1 MRGAVTSSCLKF
13 LALAALS
20 TACGATVDPLG
31 YESRPPE
38 VVNAPDSDTL
48 QPLPA
53 PASYPNAFR
62 ELLGKSDVE
71 VTAQLEAAFQRLFH
85 GDPTAEAIYFTVGDD
100 QAYIQDILHGDVR
113 SEGMGLGMLIAV
125 QLDHREEFDRLW
137 RFAHASLEYDAG
149 SARGHF
155 RSTCSS
161 GPCIDP
167 YGHQELAM
175 ALLFAHGRWG
185 SRSGRI
191 DYGSEALRLFEVM
204 WQTPPAAAGPD
215 DPELTPLFDAEHWL
229 VVDEPTRA
237 RAWMTRPSN
246 VKPGY
251 YGLWAIA
258 TGDDRFSQAA
268 EAGRAFLRAAA
279 HPRTGLLP
287 LRADFDG
294 VPVPGS
300 DSFMP
305 EGYRAQLNMALDF
318 VWRDESGYVAE
329 SDRLL
334 GFFVAQG
341 PSYGSSY
348 PLDGSRCIN
357 CLPSTALVA
366 MNGVSALSATHAE
379 RSSFVEAVWDAEPPD
394 GDARYYDG
402 LLHLL
407 SLLVLSGN
415 LRVY

>member
-1 MRGAVTSSCLKF
+1 VSSSCLK
-13 LALAALS
+13 LIALVVLT

-31 YESRPPE
+31 YEPRPPD
-38 VVNAPDSDTL
+38 VVKAPDSDTL
-48 QPLPA
+48 RPLSG
-53 PASYPNAFR
+53 PASYPNPFR
-62 ELLGKSDVE
+62 DLLGKSDAE
-71 VTAQLEAAFQRLFH
+71 VTAHVEAAFQRLFH
-85 GDPTAEAIYFTVGDD
+85 GDPTTQAIYFTVGDD

-137 RFAHASLEYDAG
+137 RFAHAALEYDSG
-149 SARGHF
+149 PARGYF

-167 YGHQELAM
+167 YGHQALVM

-185 SRSGRI
+185 SRTGSI
-191 DYGSEALRLFEVM
+191 DYGSEALRLLEVM
-204 WQTPPAAAGPD
+204 WQAPAADEPAGS
-215 DPELTPLFDAEHWL
+215 ELTALFDAERLL

-237 RAWMTRPSN
+237 RASVTRPSN

-251 YGLWAIA
+251 YALWALA

-268 EAGRAFLRAAA
+268 QAGRTFLQAAA

-300 DSFMP
+300 DSFIP

-318 VWRDESGYVAE
+318 VWRDEGWYVTE

-334 GFFVAQG
+334 GFFVEQG
-341 PSYGSSY
+341 LPSYGSSY

-357 CLPSTALVA
+357 CFPSTALVA
-366 MNGVSALSATHAE
+366 MNGVSALAATHAE
-379 RSSFVEAVWDAEPPD
+379 RSAFVEAAWDAEPQD
-394 GDARYYDG
+394 GEARYYDG

-407 SLLVLSGN
+407 SLLALSGN
-415 LRVY
+415 FRVY

>member
-1 MRGAVTSSCLKF
+1 VLV
-13 LALAALS
+13 ALAALS
-20 TACGATVDPLG
+20 SACGATVDPLG
-31 YESRPPE
+31 YEPRPPD

-48 QPLPA
+48 RALPA
-53 PASYPNAFR
+53 PSGYPNAFR
-62 ELLGKSDVE
+62 ELLGKSDAE
-71 VTAQLEAAFQRLFH
+71 VAALLEAAFERLFH
-85 GDPTAEAIYFTVGDD
+85 GDPTSEAIYFTVGDD

-149 SARGHF
+149 SARGYF

-175 ALLFAHGRWG
+175 ALLLAHGRWG
-185 SRSGRI
+185 SRSGSI
-191 DYGSEALRLFEVM
+191 DYGSEALRLLEVM
-204 WQTPPAAAGPD
+204 WQTPAAADAGGS
-215 DPELTPLFDAEHWL
+215 ELTALFDAEHLL
-229 VVDEPTRA
+229 VVDEPTRE
-237 RAWMTRPSN
+237 RASMTRPSN

-251 YGLWAIA
+251 YALWAIA
-258 TGDDRFSQAA
+258 TGDDRFNQAA
-268 EAGRAFLRAAA
+268 QAGRVFLQGAA

-294 VPVPGS
+294 VPVSGS
-300 DSFMP
+300 DNFVP
-305 EGYRAQLNMALDF
+305 EGYRAQLNMGLDF

-334 GFFVAQG
+334 GFFAAQG

-357 CLPSTALVA
+357 CIPSTALVA
-366 MNGVSALSATHAE
+366 MNGVSALYATHAE
-379 RSSFVEAVWDAEPPD
+379 RSAFVEAAWDAAPAD

>member
-1 MRGAVTSSCLKF
+1 VRGAVSSSCLK
-13 LALAALS
+13 LVALAVLNS
-20 TACGATVDPLG
+20 ACGATVDPLG
-31 YESRPPE
+31 YEPRPPDVE
-38 VVNAPDSDTL
+38 SAPDSDTL
-48 QPLPA
+48 RPLA
-53 PASYPNAFR
+53 GPASYPNPFR
-62 ELLGKSDVE
+62 ELLGKSDAE
-71 VTAQLEAAFQRLFH
+71 VSAQVEAAFQRLFH
-85 GDPTAEAIYFTVGDD
+85 GDPTAQAIYFTVGDD

-137 RFAHASLEYDAG
+137 RFAHASLEYDSG
-149 SARGHF
+149 PARGYF

-185 SRSGRI
+185 SRSGGI
-191 DYGSEALRLFEVM
+191 DYGSEALRLLEVM
-204 WQTPPAAAGPD
+204 WQTPPAAD
-215 DPELTPLFDAEHWL
+215 SELTALFDAERLL
-229 VVDEPTRA
+229 VVDEPTRE
-237 RAWMTRPSN
+237 RADVTRPSN
-246 VKPGY
+246 IKPGY
-251 YGLWAIA
+251 YALWALA
-258 TGDDRFSQAA
+258 TGDDRFSEAA
-268 EAGRAFLRAAA
+268 QAGRAFLQAAA

-300 DSFMP
+300 DNFMP

-318 VWRDESGYVAE
+318 IWRDEGWYVTE

-341 PSYGSSY
+341 LPSYGSSY
-348 PLDGSRCIN
+348 PLDGSRCID
-357 CLPSTALVA
+357 CFPSTALVA
-366 MNGVSALSATHAE
+366 MNGVSALAATHAE
-379 RSSFVEAVWDAEPPD
+379 RAAFVEAAWDAEPQD

-407 SLLVLSGN
+407 SLLALSGN
-415 LRVY
+415 FRVY